1 MVILVSAQSV
11 TITGTVVDSIDGSTL
26 VGVNIVQSGTQ
37 NGTTTGANGEFSLLV
52 TQGSTVV
59 LSYVGYVKKEIVVS
73 KNMNTRIQL
82 RSESAQLDEL
92 LVIGYSTQKK
102 SDRTG
107 AVANVKAE
115 DLNAG
120 VLTDPIQAMQ
130 GKAAGV
136 TVSKGGGDPN
146 AGFSVRI
153 RGASGYESNTQ
164 PLFVIDGVPG
174 ADPTMISPNDI
185 ESYNILK
192 DAASSAIYGSQG
204 SNGVI
209 IITTKKGNAGEGNCN
224 GTFSRIDFNAQMSF
238 DKVAKK
244 YGVMT
249 ADEYRSYTH
258 KYIVDSLVTDG
269 GASTDWQDEVF
280 RIGHSYS
287 SDLTLSGGNANT
299 NYTGSINRST
309 WEGVMKG
316 TSKERTTAR
325 LNLSHNAYNNRL
337 RMSGGI
343 YTSFENNDYESYSGF
358 GKEDIIY
365 QAISRNPTDPVY
377 NSSGG
382 YDMTNREFNYENPVM
397 VINSITNLGNQTK
410 YMGNFKAD
418 FEVIKGLVLGSNFAY
433 NKNDRKSDYFR
444 PANIFATA
452 DPGYGKKEFSTNDQK
467 LMELTAT
474 YNTKINKLHNLN
486 ALIGYSYQ
494 ENNYNGFYAQGS
506 KAASDY
512 AGPDNLQVL
521 TDVNWGDIGSWR
533 GASTLIGFFGR
544 VQYNYNSKYYLSGSL
559 RRDGSSKFGE
569 NNKWGW
575 FPTVAAGW
583 NMEKEGFMSGIG
595 FLDQLKLR
603 ASYGISGNQA
613 IGEYR
618 SLIVW
623 QPSGTAINPETGL
636 EVVTFKPAHNANPDL
651 KWEETSEINIGID
664 FAILK
669 NKVSGSLEVYK
680 KRTDDLLGS
689 YRVPVPPNLAATT
702 WANSGSIG
710 NQGIELFVQIF
721 VMDKKNFD
729 WKTSLNVARNI
740 TKIIDLGEYS
750 DEIRRAGYITGRG
763 LIGDQNYVVGLMEG
777 EEAGTF
783 YLPEYITVQDGKFV
797 FNSLSGGYTT
807 NISEAKRIIVASA
820 APKVEIGWSNSISF
834 YKNWNL
840 DFALR
845 SMIGNHVYNAT
856 KMFFDNPGN
865 IPSLNGLPET
875 SEWADLN
882 RTSSATIMDQY
893 VENASF
899 VKLDFL
905 ALSYTFDPK
914 KIKWASNITLFASA
928 NNVLTITGYS
938 GVDPE
943 TTINGLAY
951 GIDQY
956 NVYPKT
962 RSYTFG
968 LKASF

>member
-1 MVILVSAQSV
+1 MRKIFIALISIFMVSLVSAQSV

-82 RSESAQLDEL
+82 RSESAELDEL

-192 DAASSAIYGSQG
+192 DAASAAIYGSQG

-249 ADEYRSYTH
+249 ADEYRSYTD

-433 NKNDRKSDYFR
+433 NKN
-444 PANIFATA
+444 
-452 DPGYGKKEFSTNDQK
+452 
-467 LMELTAT
+467 
-474 YNTKINKLHNLN
+474 
-486 ALIGYSYQ
+486 
-494 ENNYNGFYAQGS
+494 
-506 KAASDY
+506 
-512 AGPDNLQVL
+512 
-521 TDVNWGDIGSWR
+521 
-533 GASTLIGFFGR
+533 
-544 VQYNYNSKYYLSGSL
+544 
-559 RRDGSSKFGE
+559 
-569 NNKWGW
+569 
-575 FPTVAAGW
+575 
-583 NMEKEGFMSGIG
+583 
-595 FLDQLKLR
+595 
-603 ASYGISGNQA
+603 
-613 IGEYR
+613 
-618 SLIVW
+618 
-623 QPSGTAINPETGL
+623 
-636 EVVTFKPAHNANPDL
+636 
-651 KWEETSEINIGID
+651 
-664 FAILK
+664 
-669 NKVSGSLEVYK
+669 
-680 KRTDDLLGS
+680 
-689 YRVPVPPNLAATT
+689 
-702 WANSGSIG
+702 
-710 NQGIELFVQIF
+710 
-721 VMDKKNFD
+721 
-729 WKTSLNVARNI
+729 
-740 TKIIDLGEYS
+740 
-750 DEIRRAGYITGRG
+750 
-763 LIGDQNYVVGLMEG
+763 
-777 EEAGTF
+777 
-783 YLPEYITVQDGKFV
+783 
-797 FNSLSGGYTT
+797 
-807 NISEAKRIIVASA
+807 
-820 APKVEIGWSNSISF
+820 
-834 YKNWNL
+834 
-840 DFALR
+840 
-845 SMIGNHVYNAT
+845 
-856 KMFFDNPGN
+856 
-865 IPSLNGLPET
+865 
-875 SEWADLN
+875 
-882 RTSSATIMDQY
+882 
-893 VENASF
+893 
-899 VKLDFL
+899 
-905 ALSYTFDPK
+905 
-914 KIKWASNITLFASA
+914 
-928 NNVLTITGYS
+928 
-938 GVDPE
+938 
-943 TTINGLAY
+943 
-951 GIDQY
+951 
-956 NVYPKT
+956 
-962 RSYTFG
+962 
-968 LKASF
+968 